1 MIFQF
6 AEDSVNVPDPMTLLS
21 ADDGILTYGFT
32 SGIDDVPEPFTF
44 CLCAE
49 GPLNAGGLG
58 GNQICCDLSIT
69 LGNPEIVSYNATTGT
84 YRIEVTI
91 TNTTVGVCTDRVVRF
106 TPSTGPSVN
115 LTVGVNSVLIQAPIE
130 GGSVELHFV
139 NVCSGAD
146 YLAAAN
152 LPGIPCCPATSV
164 IDPLFTFV
172 SQDGT
177 NQRIRGT
184 LQFAYT
190 GTAGCVRSNYYVRGT
205 GLNQLLT
212 VGANTF
218 DFLVPIAGGSYM
230 LEVISD
236 QCADIDNTFTFT
248 IPAVSC
254 CPFSVQLTSL
264 AQTYDPIA
272 DELDIVATIVI
283 TESGTGC
290 VTGPYSFQS
299 IYHTQAL
306 TAGSNIVSFSAPNT
320 DQNIAIVI
328 TQDCSGQPFSRMT
341 IPTTEQ
347 ECCAFIIVADDSGP
361 VNVGGT
367 VFEHTI
373 TVVPIG
379 GNCYDSD
386 NYEVEVLN
394 TGQTIILGAFDS
406 YTFTSDLG
414 SLTGTINYYGISA
427 CGSEDDLDWPFG
439 SSCCTLSI
447 QNVTDVFPSGLP
459 TPPGFTNYQVDMDLV
474 DSCVQTYEVFI
485 DGVSYATGVGSG
497 AYTVQFDLPENTSG
511 SRTISFVSDCDGASY
526 GFIAVWQEPP
536 CCAVGGLTIT
546 TTRIADTLTG
556 PIPQPT
562 YQVRVTGA
570 AQTLGCDV
578 SDFFLT
584 SNVFS
589 TRQITPAL
597 IPSVWGNAN
606 FTFTI
611 DPMNPP
617 ASTEIEVS
625 SVCAGTLGTYSRDL
639 PDCCSTNLANTQL
652 LGTLQYVL
660 PDAVTATITAGFA
673 IPANPNNCV
682 AEQFILSTPH
692 GLFYPINHAIYSQPI
707 LVTHPVG
714 ATDITF
720 TLTSSCSGEV
730 RTLTLP
736 IPTPPCCPLDLS
748 VVSLLPT
755 GRIEATSL
763 GRLEYTLTLDLQST
777 LPSGCAFTPNYTLLH
792 ESNVNDSSIPLAGV
806 PITAGINTFN
816 VFVKATT
823 FNWNLRV
830 NSCCGCAQFDTLVYV
845 PPVISSLTN
854 CCPITIVGVPI
865 GNPIPLT
872 LHAGNI
878 FKFDVEFTNS
888 GVGCLQS
895 PVRFYAPALN
905 YNFTQVNTGHCAA
918 CTKFTIGNVDINT
931 PTTVYMQFPGPI
943 PPSGTVIPLRYESFC
958 LASIALPFS
967 VQMP

>member
-6 AEDSVNVPDPMTLLS
+6 LGGSVNVPDPMTLIS

-32 SGIDDVPEPFTF
+32 SGTDDVPEPFTF

-49 GPLNAGGLG
+49 GPLNTGGLG
-58 GNQICCDLSIT
+58 GTQICCDLSVT
-69 LGNPEIVSYNATTGT
+69 LGNPEIVSFNATTGT

-106 TPSTGPSVN
+106 TPSNGPSVN
-115 LTVGVNSVLIQAPIE
+115 LAVGVNSVLIQAPIE
-130 GGSVELHFV
+130 GGSIGLDFV
-139 NVCSGAD
+139 NICSGAQ
-146 YLAAAN
+146 YSAGAN
-152 LPGIPCCPATSV
+152 LPGIPCCPVTSV

-218 DFLVPIAGGSYM
+218 DFLLPVEGGSYM

-236 QCADIDNTFTFT
+236 QCADINNTFTYT

-254 CPFSVQLTSL
+254 CPFAVQVTDIQ
-264 AQTYDPIA
+264 QTYDPID
-272 DELDIVATIVI
+272 DELDLVVTIEI

-290 VTGPYSFQS
+290 VTGPYEFQS

-306 TAGSNIVSFSAPNT
+306 AAGTNVVSFSADNI
-320 DQNIAIVI
+320 DQSIAVTIV
-328 TQDCSGQPFSRMT
+328 QDCSGQPFSRLA

-347 ECCAFIIVADDSGP
+347 ECCPFLIVADDAGP

-367 VFEHTI
+367 TFEHTI

-379 GNCYDSD
+379 GTCYDS
-386 NYEVEVLN
+386 NSYEVEVLN
-394 TGQTIILGAFDS
+394 TGQTITLEAFET

-414 SLTGTINYYGISA
+414 AASGTINYYGISA
-427 CGSEDDLDWPFG
+427 CGTEDDLDWPFG
-439 SSCCTLSI
+439 TLCCTLSI
-447 QNVTDVFPSGLP
+447 DNVTDVFPSGLP
-459 TPPGFTNYQVDMDLV
+459 TAPGFTNYQVDMDLV

-526 GFIAVWQEPP
+526 GFIAAWQEPP
-536 CCAVGGLTIT
+536 CCTVGGLTIT
-546 TTRIADTLTG
+546 TTRIADT
-556 PIPQPT
+556 PISGLNWPT

-570 AQTLGCDV
+570 AQTVGCDE
-578 SDFFLT
+578 SDFYLS
-584 SNVFS
+584 SNMFS
-589 TRQITPAL
+589 TRQIIPAPIPTPWTN
-597 IPSVWGNAN
+597 SS
-606 FTFTI
+606 FTFTVN
-611 DPMNPP
+611 PMNPP
-617 ASTEIEVS
+617 ASIEIEVS
-625 SVCAGTLGTYSRDL
+625 NICGGTLGTYSRDL
-639 PDCCSTNLANTQL
+639 PDCCSVTPSNTQL

-660 PDAVTATITAGFA
+660 PDAVNFTVSAGFTIA
-673 IPANPNNCV
+673 EDPNTCV
-682 AEQFILSTPH
+682 QEQFVLTTPH
-692 GLFYPINHAIYSQPI
+692 GLFYPFIHAIYSQPI

-755 GRIEATSL
+755 GRIEATPL
-763 GRLEYTLTLDLQST
+763 GRLEYTLTLDLDST
-777 LPSGCAFTPNYTLLH
+777 LPSGCSFTPNYTLLH
-792 ESNVNDSSIPLAGV
+792 ESNVNDSSIPPAGV
-806 PITAGINTFN
+806 PITAGLNTFN

-830 NSCCGCAQFDTLVYV
+830 NSCCGCTEFDTLVYV

-854 CCPITIVGVPI
+854 CCPITIVGVPV
-865 GNPIPLT
+865 GTPIPLT

-878 FKFDVEFTNS
+878 YKFDIEFTNS
-888 GVGCLQS
+888 GGPCLQS

-905 YNFTQVNTGHCAA
+905 YNFTQVTTGHCAV

-943 PPSGTVIPLRYESFC
+943 PASGTVIPLRYESFC